1 MKYYLL
7 ILLIAVILCTGC
19 IGSQPDKISYQ
30 QENVSGN
37 YVTYGF
43 GHGEGDPLTNH
54 NDTYIY
60 CVNDKCTMRIDP
72 WDPPLE
78 NQTVDLDKLEG
89 YK

>member
-1 MKYYLL
+1 MMKYCLPVLL
-7 ILLIAVILCTGC
+7 IVLVLCVGC
-19 IGSQPDKISYQ
+19 VDKPDKISYK

-72 WDPPLE
+72 WDPIIE
-78 NQTVDLDKLEG
+78 DQIDLDKLED

>member
-1 MKYYLL
+1 MKYYLPVLL
-7 ILLIAVILCTGC
+7 ILLVVCAGC
-19 IGSQPDKISYQ
+19 IDHRPDKISYKK
-30 QENVSGN
+30 ENESGN

-43 GHGEGDPLTNH
+43 GHGEGDPLTNR

-72 WDPPLE
+72 WTPQVEDL
-78 NQTVDLDKLEG
+78 VDLDKLEA